1 MPRPPTPITGSSR
14 CGLRPKRTTT
24 LVASSI
30 TLAPVMTSPATAGAL
45 GLRSTAR
52 LGLAPSTPLVLA
64 LPTDP
69 SNVLI
74 HRAFTARVSLAL
86 GSPLGLASSAD
97 PRDLRRLNCSSL
109 ALGCHLYCSVLSVFP
124 RSEWFRFCHLKSAAF
139 SFADQANSQS
149 PVASHFA
156 MTLSESLLLSR
167 LRSFRLSS
175 FNLCTSSG
183 RLIPVS
189 FSIR

>member
-1 MPRPPTPITGSSR
+1 
-14 CGLRPKRTTT
+14 
-24 LVASSI
+24 VASSI

-52 LGLAPSTPLVLA
+52 LGLAPGTPLVLA

-86 GSPLGLASSAD
+86 GIPLGLASPAD

-124 RSEWFRFCHLKSAAF
+124 RSEWIRFH
-139 SFADQANSQS
+139 DQSI
-149 PVASHFA
+149 
-156 MTLSESLLLSR
+156 
-167 LRSFRLSS
+167 
-175 FNLCTSSG
+175 
-183 RLIPVS
+183 LIPDFNSRVGARPFIRGTSTHSSVS
-189 FSIR
+189 SIVQSGNHSRSPSMRSSRASPRLG